1 MCRQRS
7 GWSNADLT
15 AAIVRRL
22 AAALEP
28 YAWKFQIVLF
38 LDALRAH
45 VSTVV
50 LDAMS
55 ETRILPLIIPAG
67 LTDTLQ
73 PLDTHVFST
82 LKNKLRE
89 NVEQARC
96 SAASSDV
103 TMPRFIGCVRD
114 ALGEIFLGRDW
125 SHAFVHNGFEL
136 NQNQVSAELEASVQT
151 VVGDARVGHMAPT
164 LSQIELC
171 LPRGA
176 GVAAAIMWRRFLQT
190 PHQQAVEVFGRVG
203 NAVASVPNEHAQTI
217 FGRTRSQT
225 RALRT
230 KAVV

>member
-1 MCRQRS
+1 MHRQRS

-22 AAALEP
+22 GAVLAP
-28 YAWKFQIVLF
+28 YTWKFQVVLF

-45 VSTVV
+45 ISTVV

-73 PLDTHVFST
+73 PLDTHIFST

-96 SAASSDV
+96 SAASGDV
-103 TMPRFIGCVRD
+103 SMPRFIGCVRD
-114 ALGEIFLGRDW
+114 ALGEILSGRDW

-136 NQNQVSAELEASVQT
+136 NQNQVSAELEALVQT
-151 VVGDARVGHMAPT
+151 DAVDARVGDRAPT

-171 LPRGA
+171 LHRSA
-176 GVAAAIMWRRFLQT
+176 GVAAAIVWRRVLETARKQT
-190 PHQQAVEVFGRVG
+190 LG
-203 NAVASVPNEHAQTI
+203 
-217 FGRTRSQT
+217 
-225 RALRT
+225 
-230 KAVV
+230 